1 MKKRIMSAM
10 LVITMFLISWN
21 TIVSAHS
28 SSQEGILMK
37 TYMPKYGGYYIG
49 GEEVG
54 WSIDEGNHP
63 YTNIVTYRFA
73 PIDYYLTDADKQK
86 VRTGASKW
94 SGTATI
100 SEVDGNG
107 MGTVT
112 TYNDANDSATAMC
125 TNFNTDSNGHWG
137 YFYLKIN
144 KAKTQTATTYA
155 HEFGHALGLNDL
167 YNSSN
172 KNKLMYGQSD
182 RTVSSPTSLD
192 IWGAKVI
199 TGQHTSHT
207 WKYKYYD
214 TISSGNRHVKYCG
227 SCNGYAQIANCS
239 YNSSNVCRLC
249 GRGAS
254 TSSVIPGIQ

>member
-125 TNFNTDSNGHWG
+125 TNFNT
-137 YFYLKIN
+137 K
-144 KAKTQTATTYA
+144 K
-155 HEFGHALGLNDL
+155 E
-167 YNSSN
+167 
-172 KNKLMYGQSD
+172 
-182 RTVSSPTSLD
+182 
-192 IWGAKVI
+192 
-199 TGQHTSHT
+199 
-207 WKYKYYD
+207 
-214 TISSGNRHVKYCG
+214 
-227 SCNGYAQIANCS
+227 
-239 YNSSNVCRLC
+239 
-249 GRGAS
+249 
-254 TSSVIPGIQ
+254 